1 MKAARRVPMEI
12 WDFVVGEDWRL
23 ALAAVIAIGGAAA
36 LVGIGVN
43 AWWWV
48 PLALAVSLWAAVRP

>member
-1 MKAARRVPMEI
+1 MKTILRIPVEI

-23 ALAAVIAIGGAAA
+23 ALAAVVAIGGAAA

-43 AWWWV
+43 AWWWL
-48 PLALAVSLWAAVRP
+48 PLALALSLWVSLRR